1 MFARSRWVRRPLTG
15 LSALLFGAA
24 LVLMISAGPARADK
38 GPGGGGGGGSGGS
51 GGGLLPGL
59 RKIEGRLTGINPAA
73 GVVVITTF
81 RGQPFVLRIVPGT
94 KVERNDR
101 HVSLFAFRIG
111 DRAQAIF
118 RPNGV
123 AVKFEA
129 VGP

>member
-1 MFARSRWVRRPLTG
+1 MFARSGWMRCPLTG
-15 LSALLFGAA
+15 LFALLLGAA
-24 LVLMISAGPARADK
+24 LVLMFSPAPALADS
-38 GPGGGGGGGSGGS
+38 GPGGGGNQ
-51 GGGLLPGL
+51 PGL

-73 GVVVITTF
+73 GIVVITTF
-81 RGQPFVLRIVPGT
+81 RGQTFVLRIVPGT

>member
-1 MFARSRWVRRPLTG
+1 MRCPLTG
-15 LSALLFGAA
+15 LFALLLGAV
-24 LVLMISAGPARADK
+24 LVLMCSPAPALADS
-38 GPGGGGGGGSGGS
+38 GPGGGGGGGGNQ
-51 GGGLLPGL
+51 PGL

-73 GVVVITTF
+73 GIVVITTF
-81 RGQPFVLRIVPGT
+81 GGRTFVLRVVPGT